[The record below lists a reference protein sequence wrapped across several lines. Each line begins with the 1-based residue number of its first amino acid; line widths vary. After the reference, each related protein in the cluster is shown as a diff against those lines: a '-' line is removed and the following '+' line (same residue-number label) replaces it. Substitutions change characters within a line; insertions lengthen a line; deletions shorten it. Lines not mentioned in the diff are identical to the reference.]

1 MVPHGTRMATVEM
14 KISFLERVH
23 AGHIRVHALIIRK
36 GTSLAVGEAGVMDM
50 NGRLLAKS
58 LITRSFSSR
67 R

>member
-1 MVPHGTRMATVEM
+1 M
-14 KISFLERVH
+14 KINFLERVH

-58 LITRSFSSR
+58 LITHSFSSR